1 MRVGVFGGSFDPVHY
16 GHLILA
22 ENSREAARLDRVL
35 FVPAPRP
42 PHKLGREQT
51 PFFRRVEMLEL
62 AIAGHPAFQVSQIE
76 KDRPGPSF
84 TVDTLSQ
91 LKAEHPE
98 AELFLLLGSDSLQD
112 LPSWFRPDRIAEL
125 ATLVVTPRPGAERSP
140 ELPFPFRIVWV
151 DAPRIDISS
160 SDIRQR
166 VQSGRTI
173 RYLLPRAVECYI
185 ETHRLYRD

>member
-1 MRVGVFGGSFDPVHY
+1 MRLGVFGGSFDPVHY

-22 ENSREAARLDRVL
+22 ENSREAARLDLVL

-42 PHKLGREQT
+42 PHKLDREQT

-84 TVDTLSQ
+84 TVDTLTQ
-91 LKAEHPE
+91 LQAERPE

-112 LPSWFRPDRIAEL
+112 FPLWYQPERIAEL
-125 ATLVVTPRPGAERSP
+125 ATLVVTLRPGAEKP
-140 ELPFPFRIVWV
+140 TNLPSHFRVLWV

-160 SDIRQR
+160 TDIRNR
-166 VQSGRTI
+166 VRTGRTI

>member
-1 MRVGVFGGSFDPVHY
+1 MRLGVFGGSFDPVHY

-22 ENSREAARLDRVL
+22 ENSREAARLDLVL

-42 PHKLGREQT
+42 PHKLDREQT

-84 TVDTLSQ
+84 TVDTLTQ
-91 LKAEHPE
+91 LQAERPE

-112 LPSWFRPDRIAEL
+112 FPLWYQPERIAEL
-125 ATLVVTPRPGAERSP
+125 ATLVVTLRPGAEKP
-140 ELPFPFRIVWV
+140 TNLPTHFRVLWV

-160 SDIRQR
+160 TDIRNR
-166 VQSGRTI
+166 VRTGRTI

>member
-1 MRVGVFGGSFDPVHY
+1 
-16 GHLILA
+16 
-22 ENSREAARLDRVL
+22 
-35 FVPAPRP
+35 
-42 PHKLGREQT
+42 
-51 PFFRRVEMLEL
+51 MLEL

-112 LPSWFRPDRIAEL
+112 LPSWYRPDRIAEL
-125 ATLVVTPRPGAERSP
+125 ATLVVTLRPGAERP
-140 ELPFPFRIVWV
+140 LELPAPFRVVWV

-160 SDIRQR
+160 SDIRRR
-166 VQSGRTI
+166 VQSRRTI